1 MQGSQIVLEHL
12 SGSLA
17 SGTLD
22 NPGSTDALDFNL
34 RRTGPIT
41 TDRSGSLYIL
51 SELPPLLWSAGLL
64 DRLVAVAGTGLLE
77 WMDVGAGDV
86 V

>member
-1 MQGSQIVLEHL
+1 MLPQPFDVFVQLPAQTVHIDDLHL
-12 SGSLA
+12 AG
-17 SGTLD
+17 D
-22 NPGSTDALDFNL
+22 DCPG
-34 RRTGPIT
+34 GCV
-41 TDRSGSLYIL
+41 
-51 SELPPLLWSAGLL
+51 